1 MEFVDIY
8 DDNMIRTNIVKE
20 RKEELLKG
28 EYHLSVHLWTICD
41 NKILIQKRSKNK
53 KICPNVWSIVTGGV
67 ISGENAKQACKRECL
82 EEIGIKI
89 KDYKMVGSIKRKYD
103 FVNIYITNKMPKI
116 DDIVIDEKEL
126 QECKIIDINL
136 FEQMIKNGEIID
148 SIIEE
153 YYKYIKPIIGEQIK

>member
-53 KICPNVWSIVTGGV
+53 KI
-67 ISGENAKQACKRECL
+67 
-82 EEIGIKI
+82 
-89 KDYKMVGSIKRKYD
+89 
-103 FVNIYITNKMPKI
+103 F
-116 DDIVIDEKEL
+116 
-126 QECKIIDINL
+126 
-136 FEQMIKNGEIID
+136 
-148 SIIEE
+148 
-153 YYKYIKPIIGEQIK
+153 